1 MGKFRSK
8 NMADNFN
15 TDKQRSDVHYVRRIR
30 AYTWHLSWPIGRC
43 KCDLADSRRAGS
55 SPRQETFGKQRLRH
69 VWYGVEHQKNGPK
82 YVICEAGRSSTFHV
96 QNMLLPG

>member
-30 AYTWHLSWPIGRC
+30 GTSL
-43 KCDLADSRRAGS
+43 
-55 SPRQETFGKQRLRH
+55 
-69 VWYGVEHQKNGPK
+69 
-82 YVICEAGRSSTFHV
+82 GRSEDASAIWQTPVVLALLHGKKRLANKDCGMSGTALSIKRTV
-96 QNMLLPG
+96 QNM